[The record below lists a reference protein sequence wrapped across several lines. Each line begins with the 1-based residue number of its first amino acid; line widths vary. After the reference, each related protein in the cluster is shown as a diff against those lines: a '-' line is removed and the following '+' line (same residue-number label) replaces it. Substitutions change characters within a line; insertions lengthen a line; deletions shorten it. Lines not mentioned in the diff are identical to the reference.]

1 MPSTVSAMGRT
12 AMRLAYK
19 LLVIAPKSAFG
30 DDTYVFDVRARVDGN
45 HVAVLNPQVVANDSV
60 YPR

>member
-12 AMRLAYK
+12 AMRLACG
-19 LLVIAPKSAFG
+19 LLASDLKMAFR
-30 DDTYVFDVRARVDGN
+30 DDTYVFDVGARVDGD
-45 HVAVLNPQVVANDSV
+45 HIAVLDPQVVADDSV